1 MDTQRGGE
9 PAILVLVLEREGAP
23 PPPDEAPIGRAAQQL
38 AREGLRIIFGQ
49 SVVDGK
55 ASGLE
60 IHRGRWRAVSEVP
73 VRAVHDRF
81 PSQTWP
87 DTFARARE
95 GIGDIP
101 LGNPF
106 DITLLCRDKL
116 ACQRVL
122 EAAGVPMP
130 AVEGDPTRF
139 EARLERWGAAFLKP
153 RHGAMGRGV
162 QRVTVGDPLPARGPG
177 ARRGEND
184 DLILQK
190 AVLPPEGWAGIAVRA
205 LFQRG
210 VGCCWQALP
219 PVARCSQHDPVANVA
234 RGAVAQPGAELLD
247 PTTLEA
253 IERVGLAA
261 CHALAMGPGGARI
274 VELGLDFAIG
284 PEGTPHLI
292 EINSRPR
299 GRLEALAD
307 RDPSWMTQHIDACA
321 RPLRYLA
328 WLTG

>member
-1 MDTQRGGE
+1 MKTQRGGE
-9 PAILVLVLEREGAP
+9 PAILVLVLEREGPP

-38 AREGLRIIFGQ
+38 SREGLRVIFGQ
-49 SVVDGK
+49 TVTDGF

-60 IHRGRWRAVSEVP
+60 IYRGQWRAVSEVP
-73 VRAVHDRF
+73 VRAAHDRF

-87 DTFARARE
+87 ETFAAARE
-95 GIGDIP
+95 GLSELP

-106 DITLLCRDKL
+106 RVTLLCRDKL
-116 ACQRVL
+116 ASQRVL

-130 AVEGDPTRF
+130 PVEGNPERF
-139 EARLERWGAAFLKP
+139 EAKLERWGAAFLKP

-162 QRVTVGDPLPARGPG
+162 RRVVPGDPLPARGPG
-177 ARRGEND
+177 ARRGEID

-190 AVLPPEGWAGIAVRA
+190 AVPPPSDWGGLAVRA

-210 VGCCWQALP
+210 PSCCWLPRP
-219 PVARCSQHDPVANVA
+219 PVARCSAHDPVVNVA
-234 RGAVAQPGAELLD
+234 RGAEALPAAEVLS
-247 PTTLEA
+247 PATMESIEA
-253 IERVGLAA
+253 IGLST
-261 CHALAMGPGGARI
+261 CHALSMGPGGARI

-292 EINSRPR
+292 EVNSRPR

-307 RDPSWMTQHIDACA
+307 RDPSWAQQHVDACA
-321 RPLRYLA
+321 MPLRYLA